1 MNKELKKL
9 SRRELVDI
17 IYQLKKNEQDLQQE
31 IESLKAEIED
41 KRIKVSTAGSIAEA
55 SASIT
60 DLFSTA
66 QNTAD
71 LYLQEIEHIKRKTDK
86 ECARRLEEVNQK
98 IDSILDEAQQKYDN
112 LKLCYQNDYNK
123 WQQLQQQ
130 IKLLAEQKREDL

>member
-130 IKLLAEQKREDL
+130 IKLLAEQKREEL